1 MDNVSLQ
8 NLLKRLCKV
17 MWEANVTNPITYVT
31 QISYLIFLKMLEEMD
46 AEQAEFG
53 VPPSGG
59 GARLSPAAAGTSA
72 TRAAGRDTHAPAEP
86 AKAGTP
92 NGGKRQPIFTKVKI
106 AGDTVDFG
114 KLQWSVLTSDPD
126 NTRMLET
133 LRTLLPKLALHR
145 ALSPAAR
152 ALFED
157 SAIVIPDGATLRKAV
172 DALKDVHLLSE
183 DADVKGDLFEILVND
198 LGSQK
203 RAAQFRTPRHLIRV
217 IVEMV
222 NPKIGETVC
231 DSAGG
236 TGGFAIAAFEHM
248 LLANTSPE
256 FVREVLAP
264 YGLPVKRGLGDR
276 LKPAQWEF
284 LQKGTLHLFEADKDI
299 IRMAAMNAVLHGFDH
314 SPIVRRDSICGG
326 EDRWDE
332 VQFDVLMENP
342 PFSGQRGDAK
352 RSLRV
357 EKGDK
362 YVLFLAHALR
372 SLRPGGR
379 AGIVFPNGI
388 LFGDSNS
395 HIEVKKR
402 LLAEF
407 DLQAVVTL
415 PKGMFEPYTPN
426 PTCFLIFQKTG
437 RPTKE
442 TWFYRV
448 QGDGSSLKKARK
460 FGPQFRNDFPDL
472 LKKWPKRETADSAA
486 WRVPAGKII
495 AKGYNLT
502 LASLGLV
509 EPEKTDHAEPED
521 ILESVAQK
529 EQRILSLVDEMRD
542 LLEEEAT

>member
-8 NLLKRLCKV
+8 SLLKRLCNV
-17 MWEANVTNPITYVT
+17 MWAANVTNPITYVT
-31 QISYLIFLKMLEEMD
+31 QISYLLFLKMLEEMEV
-46 AEQAEFG
+46 EQAG
-53 VPPSGG
+53 LVAPPPTK
-59 GARLSPAAAGTSA
+59 AK
-72 TRAAGRDTHAPAEP
+72 P
-86 AKAGTP
+86 AKAETT
-92 NGGKRQPIFTKVKI
+92 NGKRPVIFTKAK
-106 AGDTVDFG
+106 AGDETVDFAA
-114 KLQWSVLTSDPD
+114 LRWSALTSDP
-126 NTRMLET
+126 NNERMLKT
-133 LRTLLPKLALHR
+133 LRDLLPKLALHP

-157 SAIVIPDGATLRKAV
+157 AAIVIPDGATLRRAV
-172 DALKDVHLLSE
+172 DIISPVHFLSE

-222 NPKIGETVC
+222 DPKIGETVC

-236 TGGFAIAAFEHM
+236 TGGFAIAAYEHI

-264 YGLPVKRGLGDR
+264 YGQTVQRGIGD
-276 LKPAQWEF
+276 LLSPAQWEF
-284 LQKGTLHLFEADKDI
+284 LQRGTLHIFEADKDI

-314 SPIVRRDSICGG
+314 SPIVRRDGIGG
-326 EDRWDE
+326 SEDRWDE
-332 VQFDVLMENP
+332 IQFDCILENP
-342 PFSGQRGDAK
+342 PFSGAGLAPK

-357 EKGDK
+357 EKGEK
-362 YVLFLAHALR
+362 YVLFLAAAIR

-379 AGIVFPNGI
+379 AGIVLPNGI
-388 LFGDSNS
+388 LFGDTNT
-395 HIEVKKR
+395 HVEVKKR

-437 RPTKE
+437 KPTKE

-448 QGDGSSLKKARK
+448 EGDGSSLKKARK

-472 LKKWPKRETADSAA
+472 LAKWPKRKTEEGRA
-486 WRVPAGKII
+486 WRVPAARII
-495 AKGYNLT
+495 ANGYNMT

-509 EPEKTDHAEPED
+509 EPEKTDHAEPEE
-521 ILESVAQK
+521 ILASVAEK
-529 EQRILSLVDEMRD
+529 ERRILALVEEMRE
-542 LLEEEAT
+542 LVTAEEK